1 MKTEDILLLKQYA
14 HKYTEM
20 REKLKDIEK
29 DMEQTK
35 NKIEDIL
42 LKYNTNCI
50 QTSTMSIKRNI
61 IKQQRI
67 SREDLPEELFDKY
80 SHPIVFSTIHIQTIK
95 K

>member
-1 MKTEDILLLKQYA
+1 
-14 HKYTEM
+14 
-20 REKLKDIEK
+20 
-29 DMEQTK
+29 
-35 NKIEDIL
+35 
-42 LKYNTNCI
+42 
-50 QTSTMSIKRNI
+50 MSIKRNI